1 MPTMKP
7 DWPEFWEI
15 TEEDYMRFHADMED
29 YKIYLARVTLG
40 LEEE

>member
-1 MPTMKP
+1 MHTMKP

-15 TEEDYMRFHADMED
+15 TEEDYMRFLADMED